1 MQVVGQCVG
10 QSSSK
15 VTRLPTW
22 GQPYISRPS
31 PNGTTK
37 VSIWKR
43 WPVCVCARGLGG
55 RLESKVSMWRKS
67 CRVLQPKVNEE
78 GVHDGLHLGRGSQSL
93 RKGKKADVGCHCLE
107 GEEGIH
113 AWE

>member
-1 MQVVGQCVG
+1 MCGSELKQGDEAAHTG
-10 QSSSK
+10 AALHKLSE
-15 VTRLPTW
+15 P
-22 GQPYISRPS
+22 
-31 PNGTTK
+31 
-37 VSIWKR
+37 KR
-43 WPVCVCARGLGG
+43 SDQGVYMGAVAGVCVCVSGLGS

-93 RKGKKADVGCHCLE
+93 RKRKKADVGCHRLE

-113 AWE
+113 ARE